1 MESLLNS
8 FGWTLSIITAAG
20 NGFVIFLVA
29 KSRHLHSSANWF
41 VLSLAVADFIV
52 GIAVF
57 PYGYFCN
64 KYSMACNTRV
74 YMAFFWFLLHSSV
87 TNLCTLT
94 LDRYIAIVHPLKYNI
109 SLTERRPAMVIFI
122 SWLIPFAISLSLL
135 VGVYATTSDTALY
148 VIRLTGVSAFDIV
161 CCALL
166 FYAVVRI
173 LVVARAK
180 SHKETEET
188 AIELQVQFTHSST
201 DNANSR
207 RRRNKH
213 NTAPFIIAILAF
225 FLGCYMVVNY
235 LVLCITFSCHNLYD
249 KAGLILT
256 LFLVLNSA
264 VNPLV
269 YAFLKKDIKKEI
281 IKLIC
286 QRRNTSISL
295 NALDTQS
302 NAV

>member
-8 FGWTLSIITAAG
+8 FGWILSIITVAG

-29 KSRHLHSSANWF
+29 RSRRLHSSANWF

-57 PYGYFCN
+57 PSSYFCN
-64 KYSMACNTRV
+64 KYSMACNTKV
-74 YMAFFWFLLHSSV
+74 YMAFFWFFLHSSV

-94 LDRYIAIVHPLKYNI
+94 LDRYVAIVHPLKYNI
-109 SLTERRPAMVIFI
+109 SMTERRPAMVILI
-122 SWLIPFAISLSLL
+122 AWLIPFAISLSLL
-135 VGVYATTSDTALY
+135 VGVYATTSDTALN

-173 LVVARAK
+173 LVVARAQ
-180 SHKETEET
+180 SHKEAEET
-188 AIELQVQFTHSST
+188 AIEVQFTQSST
-201 DNANSR
+201 DNANSLR
-207 RRRNKH
+207 GRHKKH
-213 NTAPFIIAILAF
+213 NTAPFIIAIVAF
-225 FLGCYMVVNY
+225 FLGCYVVVNY
-235 LVLCITFSCHNLYD
+235 LILCITFSCHNLYD
-249 KAGLILT
+249 KAGLILV

-269 YAFLKKDIKKEI
+269 YAILKKDIRMEI
-281 IKLIC
+281 NNLIC
-286 QRRNTSISL
+286 EGT
-295 NALDTQS
+295 
-302 NAV
+302 